1 MVDQQ
6 IIKDAIKSIV
16 EHDEAKA
23 VEITK
28 NFIEAGN
35 DPMEIMTEGFI
46 PGIGEVGD
54 QFGRGL
60 LFLPGLVQSADVMK
74 KVTEL
79 VNDALPE
86 KTLAKP
92 GVVVIGTVKG
102 DIHDIGKGIVV
113 ALLRANGLVV
123 HDIGRDV
130 DTEKFIEQAVK
141 VEADVIGTSTLLT
154 TTMGHQKD
162 LEQALKKAGLRER
175 FKTIVGGAPVTARW
189 AAKIGAD
196 AYAEDAQDSV
206 VKIKAL
212 IG

>member
-1 MVDQQ
+1 MVDEQT
-6 IIKDAIKSIV
+6 IKDAIKSIV

-23 VEITK
+23 IEITK
-28 NFIEAGN
+28 NFIDSGS
-35 DPMEIMTEGFI
+35 DPMEIMNEAFI

-54 QFGRGL
+54 QFSRGL

-74 KVTEL
+74 KVTEM

-86 KTLAKP
+86 KKLEKP

-113 ALLRANGLVV
+113 ALLRANGMIV

-130 DTEKFIEQAVK
+130 DTEKFIEEAVK
-141 VEADVIGTSTLLT
+141 VDADVIGTSTLLT

-162 LEQALKKAGLRER
+162 LEKELKKADLRDK

-189 AAKIGAD
+189 AKKIGAD

-206 VKIKAL
+206 VKIKEL
-212 IG
+212 IA

>member
-1 MVDQQ
+1 MVDEQT
-6 IIKDAIKSIV
+6 IKEAMKSIV
-16 EHDEAKA
+16 DHDEAKA

-28 NFIEAGN
+28 KWIETGN
-35 DPMEIMTEGFI
+35 DPMEIMTQGFI

-74 KVTEL
+74 TVTDL

-86 KTLAKP
+86 QTLEKP

-113 ALLRANGLVV
+113 ALLRANGLIV

-130 DTEKFIEQAVK
+130 DTEKFIEEAVK
-141 VEADVIGTSTLLT
+141 VDADVIGTSTLLT

-162 LEQALKKAGLRER
+162 LEKELKKAGLREK

-206 VKIKAL
+206 VKIKEL

>member
-1 MVDQQ
+1 MVDEQT
-6 IIKDAIKSIV
+6 IKDAIKSIV
-16 EHDEAKA
+16 EHDAAKA
-23 VEITK
+23 IEIAQGWIAT
-28 NFIEAGN
+28 GN

-46 PGIGEVGD
+46 AGIGEVGD

-74 KVTEL
+74 KVTAL

-86 KTLAKP
+86 NKLEKQ

-123 HDIGRDV
+123 HDIGRDA
-130 DTEKFIEQAVK
+130 DTEKFIEEAVR
-141 VEADVIGTSTLLT
+141 VDADVIGTSTLLT
-154 TTMGHQKD
+154 TTMGHQKE
-162 LEQALKKAGLRER
+162 LEQELKKAGLRDR
-175 FKTIVGGAPVTARW
+175 FKTIVGGAPVTGRW

-206 VKIKAL
+206 AKIKQL
-212 IG
+212 IE